1 MTLRPVLTWLRRG
14 RAVRI
19 PGAALAALV
28 GLAILWPHA
37 GAAGRAPLEGLSP
50 TALDGLPS
58 RLADRDFWQ
67 LSTDLSES
75 GGRFQSDNLVSNE
88 RVFQHVVPALL
99 ELPRGGV
106 YLGVA
111 PDQNFTYIAALEPR
125 IAFIL
130 DIRRGNLLLHLLYKS
145 LFELSET
152 RADFL
157 SRLFSRRRP
166 NGLKKDTGAPELF
179 AAFAR
184 APADEALHRANVLA
198 VERHLTRRHGFPL
211 TPDDLK
217 GLAYVYGM
225 FFHFGPEITYAS
237 SSGRGGRG
245 MPSFAALQQ
254 AADGGGT
261 PRAYLA
267 SHAAYSTVRAMQER
281 NLIVPVTGDFAG
293 TKALRAIGQYVAER
307 GATVTAFYTSN
318 VEQYLFQNGVWTAFY
333 ENVAHLPL
341 ASGSV
346 IIRSPRGGSVV
357 DPIQTLLNDVGDGK
371 IRTYADITI
380 RGMLR

>member
-1 MTLRPVLTWLRRG
+1 MTNAGRSTPRRSGSHRLRTAL
-14 RAVRI
+14 AA
-19 PGAALAALV
+19 AALAAALLPV
-28 GLAILWPHA
+28 WTGS
-37 GAAGRAPLEGLSP
+37 AARA
-50 TALDGLPS
+50 TAAGLPS
-58 RLADRDFWQ
+58 RLSDREFWQ
-67 LSTDLSES
+67 LSIDLSETD
-75 GGRFQSDNLVSNE
+75 GRFQSDNLVSNE
-88 RVFQHVVPALL
+88 RFFQHVVPALQ

-125 IAFIL
+125 IAFIV

-166 NGLKKDTGAPELF
+166 DGLKKDATAAQLF
-179 AAFAR
+179 AAFGR
-184 APADEALHRANVLA
+184 VPADEALHRANVLA

-225 FFHFGPEITYAS
+225 FFHFGPDVTYAS
-237 SSGRGGRG
+237 SSGRRNSG
-245 MPSFAALQQ
+245 MPSFAALQE
-254 AADGGGT
+254 ATDGEGRQ
-261 PRAYLA
+261 RAYLA
-267 SHAAYSTVRAMQER
+267 SHAAYALVRAMQEK
-281 NLIVPVTGDFAG
+281 NLVVPVVGDFAG
-293 TKALRAIGQYVAER
+293 PKALRGIGQFLADR
-307 GATVTAFYTSN
+307 GVTLTAFYTSN

-333 ENVAHLPL
+333 DNLAHLPRD
-341 ASGSV
+341 AGSL

-371 IRTYADITI
+371 IRTYADITN
-380 RGMLR
+380 RGVLR